1 MEQEESSS
9 NIRSFL
15 LKRNRGKRGNT
26 SVTTVLGAVLNSTY
40 QLRNPEI
47 PDQSGFRSKL
57 HHHRRTINGT
67 INCAASIPPGLDYS
81 LYHWEHAEDRFSV
94 EEAEFKKLKGLKEQM
109 AACLEIVCLIVAPT
123 NCLEPVNVF

>member
-1 MEQEESSS
+1 MEQEELSS
-9 NIRSFL
+9 NTFL
-15 LKRNRGKRGNT
+15 LKNNRGKRRNT
-26 SVTTVLGAVLNSTY
+26 LVTTVLGAVLNSTY

-57 HHHRRTINGT
+57 HHHRWTINGM

-81 LYHWEHAEDRFSV
+81 LYHWEHAEDRFLV
-94 EEAEFKKLKGLKEQM
+94 EEAELKKTKERM